1 MRFFTACGEA
11 DRSGAMDFDS
21 TETRMVFGK
30 DRKIREIVPVVRNDA
45 HRLIE
50 ECMLCANVA
59 AADLLEN
66 AKLPAL
72 YRVHE
77 GPNQDKLD
85 SLRDFLSEM
94 GLYLSGGDKCP
105 RVIIKKCSSKS
116 RNGLIGIYCRLS

>member
-1 MRFFTACGEA
+1 
-11 DRSGAMDFDS
+11 
-21 TETRMVFGK
+21 
-30 DRKIREIVPVVRNDA
+30 
-45 HRLIE
+45 
-50 ECMLCANVA
+50 MLCANV

-94 GLYLSGGDKCP
+94 GLYLSGGDEPTTGDYQKVLQQIAERP
-105 RVIIKKCSSKS
+105 DRHLLQTQVDQIHDAG
-116 RNGLIGIYCRLS
+116 GLQPGKLWSLRFEFRQIHPLYLPDTSFS